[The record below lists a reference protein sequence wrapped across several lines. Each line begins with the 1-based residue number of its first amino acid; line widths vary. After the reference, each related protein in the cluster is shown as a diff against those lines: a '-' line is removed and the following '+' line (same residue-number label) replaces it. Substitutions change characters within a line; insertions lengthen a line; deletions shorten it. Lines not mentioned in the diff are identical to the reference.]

1 MGKIKNEKQNCRFP
15 KTVKK
20 INLGKILKRATIL
33 SFVITQIKSSKN
45 VSMFN

>member
-20 INLGKILKRATIL
+20 LTLEKFLKGQQ
-33 SFVITQIKSSKN
+33 F
-45 VSMFN
+45 